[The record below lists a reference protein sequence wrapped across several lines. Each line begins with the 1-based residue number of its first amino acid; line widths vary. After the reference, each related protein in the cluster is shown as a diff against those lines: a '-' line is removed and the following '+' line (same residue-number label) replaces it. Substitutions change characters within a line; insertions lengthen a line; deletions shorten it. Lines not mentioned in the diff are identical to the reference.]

1 MKAPK
6 DPIVEEIHAI
16 REAIAKTSGNDMDRI
31 AEAARARQAKGVSV
45 RPIVATMFTDREPL
59 VFAS

>member
-31 AEAARARQAKGVSV
+31 AEAARARQAKGGRKVV
-45 RPIVATMFTDREPL
+45 CLPPKRVTPL
-59 VFAS
+59 EKAS